1 MAKVINQAFGKDK
14 DWAFYNGDCVFVLG
28 GLPEASIDF
37 TVYSP
42 PFAKLYIYSDN
53 VADMGNSA
61 DEAEFFEGFRFALRG
76 LHRVCKIGT
85 YHAIHCKDLMRYMSS
100 HGYSGQ
106 DDFSGNIIQAA
117 EAEGWTFQRRM
128 TIWKNPVIEMQRTK
142 TYGLLHKSFA
152 ARAEV
157 VRVGAPDY
165 VLLFRKQDNAGEVVE
180 NWPMPELPQMV
191 TERVRHIWSMRER
204 ALMQRLTKV
213 EWWLDYC
220 NVNTVSDLHKLDKK
234 TQDRIRETWVN
245 PAEDEKQVGIFNE
258 RLGYYTPEYI
268 DILSNRIDPGRLA
281 FIRCVDIPRIFDGE
295 RCGYFDMAGEIIR
308 RFEAQGSWKFH
319 ARISLTDGSYL
330 VGFRNWS
337 PELIENYK
345 ELNGQ
350 VTHNLRAPSG
360 ADRYET
366 ITYYKDTYSTFA
378 GTEALSITSEETEF
392 KDVSVE
398 YQDTR
403 RKLRHPDYVGNEPP
417 ITWHDDSYYSIL
429 VWQKYASP
437 VWDDLEGLPT
447 SHQDCWMNI
456 NQTNVL
462 NFKAARDPEDEKHI
476 CPLQLDLTERLILE
490 YSKPGD
496 VVLSPYGGIS
506 SEAYV
511 AVKLGRKAILAELKS
526 SYWKQGVKY
535 LKTLEVQERQMS
547 LL

>member
-1 MAKVINQAFGKDK
+1 MAKVINQEFGE
-14 DWAFYNGDCVFVLG
+14 DWAFYNGDCVFVMA
-28 GLPEASIDF
+28 GLPKASIDF

-42 PFAKLYIYSDN
+42 PFAKLYIYSDS
-53 VADMGNSA
+53 VADLGNSA
-61 DEAEFFEGFRFALRG
+61 DESEFFEGFRFALRG
-76 LHRVCKIGT
+76 LHRVNKVGA
-85 YHAIHCKDLMRYMSS
+85 YHAVHCKDLMRYMSS

-106 DDFSGNIIQAA
+106 DDFSGNIILAA
-117 EAEGWTFQRRM
+117 EAEGWTFQRRV

-152 ARAEV
+152 TRAEV

-165 VLLFRKQDNAGEVVE
+165 VLLFRKQDNVGEVAE
-180 NWPMPELPQMV
+180 NWPMPELPQSV
-191 TERVRHIWSMRER
+191 VERVKHIWTMPGE
-204 ALMQRLTKV
+204 
-213 EWWLDYC
+213 D
-220 NVNTVSDLHKLDKK
+220 
-234 TQDRIRETWVN
+234 DRVIYVGNRNLEHYSPKRIN
-245 PAEDEKQVGIFNE
+245 ELSSQVG
-258 RLGYYTPEYI
+258 
-268 DILSNRIDPGRLA
+268 PGRLA

-308 RFEAQGSWKFH
+308 RFEAQGNWKFH
-319 ARISLTDGSYL
+319 TRISLTDGSYL

-345 ELNGQ
+345 ELNGA
-350 VTHNLRAPSG
+350 VTHDLKAPQSE
-360 ADRYET
+360 RYFET
-366 ITYYKDTYSTFA
+366 RKV
-378 GTEALSITSEETEF
+378 TEEEPSKVVYF
-392 KDVSVE
+392 DDGKHKH
-398 YQDTR
+398 Q
-403 RKLRHPDYVGNEPP
+403 DYVGNEPP
-417 ITWHDDSYYSIL
+417 LNWHDDSYYSIL

-437 VWDDLEGLPT
+437 VWNDLEGLPAK
-447 SHQDCWMNI
+447 HANCWMNI

-462 NFKAARDPEDEKHI
+462 NFKAAKDPEDEKHI

-506 SEAYV
+506 SEGYV
-511 AVKLGRKAILAELKS
+511 ALKLGRKAILAELKS